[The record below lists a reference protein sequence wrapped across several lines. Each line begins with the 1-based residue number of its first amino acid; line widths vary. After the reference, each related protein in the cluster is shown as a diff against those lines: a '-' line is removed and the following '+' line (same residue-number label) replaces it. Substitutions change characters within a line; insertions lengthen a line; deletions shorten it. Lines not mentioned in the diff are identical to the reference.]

1 MVTELRETCC
11 LVDHSLIVK
20 GNKLRNSRWRGI
32 HRTGCVGGRYGTSRS
47 LSLTFPKS
55 ACVHQPRSCPDPVW
69 GFLWRSHHTSTIDSV
84 TGCCDCFN
92 QKRFGLSQTW
102 SGEEGVQGR
111 DRKFQS
117 SNHVLSYPG
126 RQRPPLERRHSL
138 KITSFT

>member
-1 MVTELRETCC
+1 MELRETCC

-32 HRTGCVGGRYGTSRS
+32 HRTGCVWGRHRTSRS
-47 LSLTFPKS
+47 PSLTFPKS
-55 ACVHQPRSCPDPVW
+55 ACVPQARSCPDPVW

-102 SGEEGVQGR
+102 SGEGWGRGGTGNSNLLTMCLDTLEG
-111 DRKFQS
+111 S
-117 SNHVLSYPG
+117 A
-126 RQRPPLERRHSL
+126 PLWKGGTL
-138 KITSFT
+138 